1 MVEAKP
7 IIRYLLIYPL
17 LYIISFID
25 TIIDLIFRKSK
36 EKLYSSSKQVGKS
49 ESSTTYRSPHV
60 SDLIKINEPK
70 CNLYIKFQE
79 CTRKFPLID
88 TLGVRE
94 IFAIEEEVQE
104 NGKKF
109 KKLNMGEYKWMK
121 YDQILKRVDN
131 LANGLLKIGL
141 KSGDNIVL
149 FSETRPEWI
158 ISALACFKI
167 NVVVV
172 TQYATL
178 GIQAL
183 SFGINQTGA
192 SFVFAS
198 GETLTKIE
206 SILKEIPKVSHLI
219 VYTDTFTVKSLNEFR
234 TKSSNTTLKYV
245 YSINEVEE
253 IGATS
258 ENLPFT
264 SPGLYDLAIIMYTS
278 GIKYFLTI
286 SNFKEF

>member
-1 MVEAKP
+1 MGEAKP
-7 IIRYLLIYPL
+7 IIRYLIIYPIL
-17 LYIISFID
+17 FIVSLID
-25 TIIDLIFRKSK
+25 TIIDLIFRRSK
-36 EKLYSSSKQVGKS
+36 EKRYSSSKLIEKS
-49 ESSTTYRSPHV
+49 KSSTTYRSPHAE
-60 SDLIKINEPK
+60 DLIKLNEPK

-79 CTRKFPLID
+79 CTRKFPQLD

-94 IFAIEEEVQE
+94 VFSIDEEVQE

-109 KKLNMGEYKWMK
+109 KKLNMGEYRWTN
-121 YDQILKRVDN
+121 YDQILRRVDN

-178 GIQAL
+178 GVQAL
-183 SFGINQTGA
+183 SFGINQTEA

-206 SILKEIPKVSHLI
+206 AILKEIPKVTHLI
-219 VYTDTFTVKSLNEFR
+219 VYTDKFTVKNLDEFR
-234 TKSSNTTLKYV
+234 RKSSNTALKYV

-258 ENLPFT
+258 EKLPFT
-264 SPGLYDLAIIMYTS
+264 SPGIYDLAIIMYTS
-278 GIKYFLTI
+278 GNKSLLSTKSLIL
-286 SNFKEF
+286 